1 MTYKDS
7 ASFRKRQKF
16 AFTESLVR
24 CLDDYLILVDKQQTD
39 CGVRDEISEEYLQMD
54 IPDKTRWT

>member
-16 AFTESLVR
+16 AFAESLGRYV
-24 CLDDYLILVDKQQTD
+24 DDYLILVNKKQTD
-39 CGVRDEISEEYLQMD
+39 CDVPDEISEESLQMNIQD
-54 IPDKTRWT
+54 